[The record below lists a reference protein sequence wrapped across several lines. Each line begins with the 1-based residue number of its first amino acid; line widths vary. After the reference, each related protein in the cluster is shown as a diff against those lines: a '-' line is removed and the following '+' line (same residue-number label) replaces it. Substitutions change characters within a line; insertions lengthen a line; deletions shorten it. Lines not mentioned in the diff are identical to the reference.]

1 MGLWAA
7 INKANDEK
15 KDRQRV
21 SITGLK
27 DLWRFII
34 EKGPKKVPKAPNNR
48 DEWRESKEKDWWMVC
63 QIIEANV
70 NW

>member
-27 DLWRFII
+27 DL
-34 EKGPKKVPKAPNNR
+34 
-48 DEWRESKEKDWWMVC
+48 
-63 QIIEANV
+63 
-70 NW
+70 